1 MIFSFFIFLFLVSLV
16 LIFLG
21 YYSETDILKVVAYGL
36 IFMLGFMLI
45 SETPFGS
52 VEDCEYLGNFTD
64 DQYTYG
70 DNYTAYHWDYLNA
83 PSPSEDGVRLF
94 HVKEYS
100 TYEYTCQ
107 TIQSRAFGFWIAVLG
122 VLGFASVYL
131 QRKGGV
137 IET

>member
-1 MIFSFFIFLFLVSLV
+1 
-16 LIFLG
+16 
-21 YYSETDILKVVAYGL
+21 
-36 IFMLGFMLI
+36 MLGFMLI

-52 VEDCEYLGNFTD
+52 VEDCEYLGN
-64 DQYTYG
+64 YTNNVQVYG
-70 DNYTAYHWDYLNA
+70 DNYSGYHWDYGEETVI
-83 PSPSEDGVRLF
+83 PPQEDGVRLF
-94 HVKEYS
+94 HEKQYS

-107 TIQSRAFGFWIAVLG
+107 AIQSKPFGFWIAVLG